1 MRTFLEKRLSLSA
14 IGTGLVCVAVGSIAG
29 GFGNYFPPDFRSD
42 FLLGRQAY
50 FYGSYRWAFYTHILA
65 GPISLLAGLVLLSTS
80 ARQAFPKAH
89 RLLGRAQV
97 FLVFLVALSG
107 LWMAWYAPGGHLT
120 VAGFATLALVTAVC
134 TGMGWREA
142 RWRRLDAHRRWMK
155 RCYALLASAVVLRL
169 MGGLADELNLDGTY
183 PLAAWLSWLLPL
195 AVLEIQA
202 LTAPGSH
209 HR

>member
-14 IGTGLVCVAVGSIAG
+14 IGAGLVCVAVGSIAG

-89 RLLGRAQV
+89 RLVGACPSILGVSCGAERTLDGLVCSRWSPYRCGIRHTRASNGSLHRHGMAGSPLATIGRTPPLDEALLCLARIGCRAATDGWLGR
-97 FLVFLVALSG
+97 
-107 LWMAWYAPGGHLT
+107 
-120 VAGFATLALVTAVC
+120 
-134 TGMGWREA
+134 
-142 RWRRLDAHRRWMK
+142 
-155 RCYALLASAVVLRL
+155 
-169 MGGLADELNLDGTY
+169 
-183 PLAAWLSWLLPL
+183 
-195 AVLEIQA
+195 
-202 LTAPGSH
+202 
-209 HR
+209 